1 MLNYWLVLIA
11 LCKKSIGKWGIFSFG
26 NQAYQYSWA
35 ANGSNKIPLSMWK
48 TECPACHRLGCTYTL
63 WKQSNEDGGGLQGYS
78 GRRKHWRGLWD
89 CLQGPPGTVNLRCG
103 CIFLIPCRLQHSV
116 AEHRRSWEQSS
127 ALGPQTPGAFWVG
140 GDHKSASKLC
150 TSTPLHTSAFF
161 ITEGSC
167 PQATYPYSILFCR
180 YMLCVEE
187 FKGVSGQD
195 VCDLTCQVCQ
205 SMLLLPSQPCVL
217 MYRYCLHRATVFFQ
231 NAIGYT
237 GGDHKLL

>member
-150 TSTPLHTSAFF
+150 TSTP
-161 ITEGSC
+161 
-167 PQATYPYSILFCR
+167 PTYICILYHR
-180 YMLCVEE
+180 R
-187 FKGVSGQD
+187 
-195 VCDLTCQVCQ
+195 
-205 SMLLLPSQPCVL
+205 LLPSGHIPIQYSFLQIHAVCGRVQRCVRSGCVWPDL
-217 MYRYCLHRATVFFQ
+217 SGVSKH
-231 NAIGYT
+231 AIAALPTLCSYYVQI
-237 GGDHKLL
+237 LFA